1 MRKLASVQINPQCL
15 FFKRSS
21 LHYQSVRSA
30 KCEERLDKSFE
41 RLEDSERDIKG
52 LICTPSDEKKN
63 RERRAR
69 KKSRIVGEKS
79 LTFLLLT

>member
-52 LICTPSDEKKN
+52 LICTPSDEKKI
-63 RERRAR
+63 ERGEQE
-69 KKSRIVGEKS
+69 KKVGECGKKV
-79 LTFLLLT
+79 